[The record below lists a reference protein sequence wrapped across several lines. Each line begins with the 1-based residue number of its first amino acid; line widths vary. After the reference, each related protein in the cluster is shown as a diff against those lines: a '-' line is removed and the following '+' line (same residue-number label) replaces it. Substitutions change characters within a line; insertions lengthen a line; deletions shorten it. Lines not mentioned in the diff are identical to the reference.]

1 MADLD
6 ISKENWT
13 NEIFDAIKDLVDLCT
28 MQAEEIHFTNIFNL
42 QYLNFSIKRQIII
55 YWS

>member
-6 ISKENWT
+6 ISKENW
-13 NEIFDAIKDLVDLCT
+13 NEIFDAIKDFVDLCA
-28 MQAEEIHFTNIFNL
+28 MQAEEIHFTNILNL
-42 QYLNFSIKRQIII
+42 QYLNFSIKRQILI